1 MKIKSKWGSGVH
13 AGKVVAS
20 VNGKKVFIHLH
31 SAPETPPLG
40 DLVVSQSQAV
50 LTVLVDNA
58 KKAADH
64 MSEAFIHMNS
74 GDVVLLLCASE
85 ESRMAALSVLG
96 L

>member
-1 MKIKSKWGSGVH
+1 MRIKSKWGSGVH

-20 VNGKKVFIHLH
+20 VSGKKVFIHLH

-40 DLVVSQSQAV
+40 DLAVSRSQAV
-50 LTVLVDNA
+50 LTVSIDNA

-64 MSEAFIHMNS
+64 MSEAFIHMKS
-74 GDVVLLLCASE
+74 GDLVLLLCASE
-85 ESRMAALSVLG
+85 ESRIAALAVLG

>member
-20 VNGKKVFIHLH
+20 VNGKKAFIHLH
-31 SAPETPPLG
+31 SAPETPPMG
-40 DLVVSQSQAV
+40 DLVVLQNQAV
-50 LTVLVDNA
+50 LTVLIDNA

-74 GDVVLLLCASE
+74 GDVVVLLCASE

>member
-1 MKIKSKWGSGVH
+1 MRIKSKWGSGAY
-13 AGKVVAS
+13 AGKVVA
-20 VNGKKVFIHLH
+20 VVDGKRVFVHLG
-31 SAPETPPLG
+31 STLETPAL
-40 DLVVSQSQAV
+40 DDAASHQSQNV
-50 LTVLVDNA
+50 LTVLIDNA

-85 ESRMAALSVLG
+85 ESRMAALAVLG